1 MHGKGRR
8 HTDKDI
14 MVMYD
19 AAKHDPAEYA
29 PVNISFDFEM
39 LYFFNSSSDFT
50 TFLPLKH

>member
-1 MHGKGRR
+1 LISDNIKPPLYLQPMHGKGRR

-39 LYFFNSSSDFT
+39 L
-50 TFLPLKH
+50 